1 MRLSA
6 FRFPFSSYAYRAW
19 PGKVDFRFSEK
30 VMLQQKPWL
39 EALIVTAPATT
50 ASVI

>member
-6 FRFPFSSYAYRAW
+6 FRFPFSSSCA
-19 PGKVDFRFSEK
+19 
-30 VMLQQKPWL
+30 WL

-50 ASVI
+50 ADVI